1 MLCHTDGQR
10 KGSDFPMK
18 CLVYMLC
25 GNNTWKFGELVYK
38 LTRMLYCCQQDNQR
52 EFDTRSG
59 DGLRT
64 AVYQAHY
71 TDFSIIFA
79 DIRTRLYRGDDKSL
93 ARPTSR
99 CRMTDSIVSLERD
112 VCSCPE
118 LQVFSR
124 YGSRKEVS
132 QATREFC
139 RCSLFPPW
147 PG

>member
-1 MLCHTDGQR
+1 MEITHGNSENWFINLRECFIVVSKITGESSIHV
-10 KGSDFPMK
+10 PEMA
-18 CLVYMLC
+18 C
-25 GNNTWKFGELVYK
+25 GPLF
-38 LTRMLYCCQQDNQR
+38 
-52 EFDTRSG
+52 
-59 DGLRT
+59 
-64 AVYQAHY
+64 YQAHY
-71 TDFSIIFA
+71 TDNSIIFA
-79 DIRTRLYRGDDKSL
+79 DIRTRLYRGADKSL

-118 LQVFSR
+118 LQVFSC
-124 YGSRKEVS
+124 YGSRKEAC